1 MRRLALFMAFALGV
15 SWSAAAE
22 QQPNP
27 DPSPVQNQ
35 GPPQSQSPPPNQPPP
50 RSDQSGPGQSKDRE
64 TEAGES
70 SSRDTRIDVSPP
82 KDDVKNHPGAGSA
95 PDAEPDTTSDVQE
108 MHPWN
113 PYRAMKDEEV
123 GDYYFKRKSYAA
135 ALARYQD
142 ALDWKEND
150 AVANFRI
157 AQCLEKL
164 ERPAEAIPHY
174 QEYLRILPEGPLAKD
189 AKRALEKLGVVEKR
203 ETSQKTPPASH

>member
-1 MRRLALFMAFALGV
+1 MVLAFGV
-15 SWSAAAE
+15 SCFGAGQ

-27 DPSPVQNQ
+27 DQPT
-35 GPPQSQSPPPNQPPP
+35 QSQQPPPNQPPP
-50 RSDQSGPGQSKDRE
+50 RSDQSRSDQNKDRE

-82 KDDVKNHPGAGSA
+82 KDDVKNHPGAGAST
-95 PDAEPDTTSDVQE
+95 PEAEPDTTSDVQE

-123 GDYYFKRKSYAA
+123 GDFYFKRKSYAA

-164 ERPAEAIPHY
+164 DRPAEAVPHY
-174 QEYLRILPEGPLAKD
+174 QEYLRILPDGPLSKD
-189 AKRALEKLGVVEKR
+189 AKKALEKLGAAEKR
-203 ETSQKTPPASH
+203 ETSQKTPSH